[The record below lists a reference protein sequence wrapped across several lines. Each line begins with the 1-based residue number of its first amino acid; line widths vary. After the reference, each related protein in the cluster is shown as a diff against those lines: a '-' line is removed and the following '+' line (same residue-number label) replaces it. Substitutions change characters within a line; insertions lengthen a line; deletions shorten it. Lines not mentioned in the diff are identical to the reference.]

1 MLEFETPLWVG
12 WGLEAETLCQGLV
25 PGVSEREVVETLY
38 HNLVP
43 GVSEGEDMDMWRLSV
58 GGAVVV

>member
-1 MLEFETPLWVG
+1 MFETPLWVG
-12 WGLEAETLCQGLV
+12 WGSDVETLHRNLV
-25 PGVSEREVVETLY
+25 PGVSEGEVVETLY

-43 GVSEGEDMDMWRLSV
+43 GVSEGEDMNMWGLSV